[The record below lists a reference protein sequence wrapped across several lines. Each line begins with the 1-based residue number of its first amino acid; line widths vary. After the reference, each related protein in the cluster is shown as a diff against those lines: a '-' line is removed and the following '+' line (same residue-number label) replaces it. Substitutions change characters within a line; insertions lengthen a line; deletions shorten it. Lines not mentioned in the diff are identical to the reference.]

1 MSQVTINAVSVSY
14 GDRRVLDDISLD
26 VPDGAILALLGASG
40 SGKTT
45 LLRSIAGFVDPATGT
60 IRSGERTLV
69 SAEGARTVSV
79 VPEKRN
85 LAMVFQH
92 HAVWPHM
99 SVADNVGY
107 PLRRARV
114 PAEDRRTRIRQAL
127 AAVDLADCADRR
139 PDTLSGGQRQ
149 RVALARAIVA
159 RPAALLLDEP
169 FSAVDEPLRAALRLT
184 LRRLVDTEGLTVI
197 LVTHDRDEALA
208 LADRIAVL
216 DRGRLAQVGSPR
228 ELLER
233 PGSPEVARFLQDATI
248 LDGSIDVDGSFHLT
262 DGPLRV
268 PADRIDGGVPGPTR
282 LALLPRG
289 VHIATD
295 SAASGPRAEVE
306 ATFFGRTGSTV
317 VCRWLGHRVTVPA
330 DAAQVAGLQPGD
342 PVDLRVDHAVAYAA
356 GPGPERV
363 AHPQTRRRVT
373 TGR

>member
-1 MSQVTINAVSVSY
+1 MSQVALHAVNVAF
-14 GDRRVLDDISLD
+14 GARRVLTDVTLD

-45 LLRSIAGFVDPATGT
+45 LLRSIAGFVDPSAGT
-60 IRSGERTLV
+60 IRAGDRVLMSAQGRRAV
-69 SAEGARTVSV
+69 SIP
-79 VPEKRN
+79 PEKRN

-99 SVADNVGY
+99 SVADNVAY

-114 PAEDRRTRIRQAL
+114 PAAQRRDRVREAL
-127 AAVDLADCADRR
+127 AAVDLADFADRR

-159 RPAALLLDEP
+159 RPDALLLDEP

-248 LDGSIDVDGSFHLT
+248 LDGSIDVDGSFHLS

-268 PADRIDGGVPGPTR
+268 PAGRIDGGVPGPTR
-282 LALLPRG
+282 LALVPRG
-289 VHIATD
+289 IHIAPD
-295 SAASGPRAEVE
+295 SAGGSLPAEVE
-306 ATFFGRTGSTV
+306 ATFFGRNGSTV
-317 VCRWLGHRVTVPA
+317 VCRWLGHRVSVF
-330 DAAQVAGLQPGD
+330 AATAEVAGLQPGD
-342 PVDLRVDHAVAYAA
+342 PVELLIDYAVAYAA
-356 GPGPERV
+356 GPE
-363 AHPQTRRRVT
+363 ARRAQPVPL
-373 TGR
+373 G